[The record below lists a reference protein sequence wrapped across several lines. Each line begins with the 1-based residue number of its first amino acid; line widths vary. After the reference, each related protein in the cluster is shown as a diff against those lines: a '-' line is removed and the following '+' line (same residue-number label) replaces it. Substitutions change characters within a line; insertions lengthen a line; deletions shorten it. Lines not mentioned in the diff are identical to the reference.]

1 MTLAPYLDSSYPG
14 RASVER
20 VLGQVRLWGT
30 VIECER
36 GWRGEHA
43 YPDRL
48 FVPRRPATTSSHEFA
63 AEIAAGLR
71 DYGIPISLLR
81 WEATPD
87 VVAAVAAA
95 A

>member
-48 FVPRRPATTSSHEFA
+48 FVPRRPATTSSYEFA